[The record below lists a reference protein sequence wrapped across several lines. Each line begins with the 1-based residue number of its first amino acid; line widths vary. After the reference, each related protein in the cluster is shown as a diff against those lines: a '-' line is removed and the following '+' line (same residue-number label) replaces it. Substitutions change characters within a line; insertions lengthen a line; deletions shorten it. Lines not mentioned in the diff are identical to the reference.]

1 MDGSGE
7 IPRFVRDSDRV
18 KVHDAVDRLA
28 PALAGYVVP
37 NRPEIVPEVLPAGR
51 LDAGEDPHRWTRVP
65 SQSHHDDPGGTAAW
79 LGLVGT
85 ARRDGETL
93 TDPDRAPGPPTTEY
107 RCHLGGILT
116 DPAPGKNQFDRCF
129 TVPEPG

>member
-65 SQSHHDDPGGTAAW
+65 RSLTTTIRVVPLPGSDLLAR
-79 LGLVGT
+79 LGVT
-85 ARRDGETL
+85 ARR
-93 TDPDRAPGPPTTEY
+93 
-107 RCHLGGILT
+107 
-116 DPAPGKNQFDRCF
+116 
-129 TVPEPG
+129 